1 MSNLDQLVIE
11 LDTFKKY
18 RGKFEFTTVNRAV
31 ATYNGKY
38 YEFSGYGQNI
48 YKLIESVH
56 EDNPQ
61 INPIVHVERAG
72 APIFIPKPLNQWLG
86 LGEDGEKLDN
96 RPEWL
101 KGEENV

>member
-1 MSNLDQLVIE
+1 MSNLEQLVIE

-31 ATYNGKY
+31 ATYNNKY

-61 INPIVHVERAG
+61 NNPIVHVERAG
-72 APIFIPKPLNQWLG
+72 NHVFIPKPLNQWLG

-101 KGEENV
+101 KETTND

>member
-11 LDTFKKY
+11 LNTFKKY
-18 RGKFEFTTVNRAV
+18 RGKFDFTTVNRAV
-31 ATYNGKY
+31 ATYNSKS

-72 APIFIPKPLNQWLG
+72 APVFIPKPLNQWLG
-86 LGEDGEKLDN
+86 LGEGGEKLDN
-96 RPEWL
+96 RPKWL
-101 KGEENV
+101 KGEDDV